1 MISGLGHWA
10 NTAVLEQVRILN
22 QLDTKLNSKC
32 FFPKRPIRVMIK
44 AAPRW
49 PFHIRQSGRQPA
61 LQGAG
66 SGRIHED
73 EDDGDND
80 HDDKTTAIIPLTFKN
95 MAGGASVNIQKE
107 HC

>member
-1 MISGLGHWA
+1 M
-10 NTAVLEQVRILN
+10 
-22 QLDTKLNSKC
+22 
-32 FFPKRPIRVMIK
+32 MIK